1 MKNLIGF
8 PVLILAGLLALPP
21 AQSLLAQDASNKEA
35 QMKELRKKAT
45 HRPRRIIFN
54 NDGDDAVYE
63 CKEATPEALLEC
75 RTTPLLGSQV
85 DTIFYCTW
93 CSGFS
98 YFTHRTKLGQVFDR
112 TDNPVHPDNKT
123 GGLSK
128 NKTADFIK
136 QGTDPLAIMVD
147 FCRQKNIEIFWSF
160 RMNDTHDA
168 WGSWYGD
175 ILFPQLKKDHPD
187 WLTGSKTNRP
197 KHGGW
202 SAMDFG
208 HPEVRDLAVKF
219 IEEVCENYDVDGIE
233 MDFCRHPM
241 YFKNPAWGK
250 DASPEELA
258 QMTDMVRRIRQVTEQ
273 TALKRGRPMLVAI
286 RVPDSVEY
294 CKAMGLDIERWLA
307 EDLVDMLSVSDYFR
321 LNHWEVSTELG
332 HKYGVPVYPCLSESR
347 ITDKEAAT
355 VRGSVQCFRARAM
368 DAWAAGAD
376 GIYMFNAF
384 NPRSPLWRELG
395 DPKTLGPLDKVYVVG
410 VRGVRVVNSW
420 MENGEQR
427 FLKRPVLSPERPLA
441 LKPGEPAGV
450 ELRVG
455 EEVRKKA
462 GLSPNVTLR
471 LRVRDLPDASAL
483 SVKLND
489 KPLTLAAKAPQW
501 LESEVDPA
509 LVAKD
514 ANRFEFTLV
523 PGGTGKPAVEDLQL
537 WVRYKK

>member
-1 MKNLIGF
+1 MVLA
-8 PVLILAGLLALPP
+8 PVQGLV
-21 AQSLLAQDASNKEA
+21 AQDGPKDAGKERE
-35 QMKELRKKAT
+35 MKELRKKLA
-45 HRPRRIIFN
+45 HRQRRIIFN

-98 YFTHRTKLGQVFDR
+98 YFTHRTKVGQVFDC
-112 TDNPVHPDNKT
+112 TANPVHPDNKG

-136 QGTDPLAIMVD
+136 QGTDPLKIMVA

-175 ILFPQLKKDHPD
+175 LLFPQVKKDHPD
-187 WLTGSKTNRP
+187 WLTASKTNRP

-219 IEEVCENYDVDGIE
+219 IAEVCANYDVDGIE

-250 DASPEELA
+250 DAGQQELD
-258 QMTDMVRRIRQVTEQ
+258 QMTDMVRRVRQVTEQ

-307 EDLVDMLSVSDYFR
+307 EDLVDILSVSDYFR
-321 LNHWEVSTELG
+321 LNQWEVSVQLG
-332 HKYGVPVYPCLSESR
+332 HKYGVPVYPSLSESR
-347 ITDKEAAT
+347 IVDKEAAK
-355 VRGSVQCFRARAM
+355 VRGSVQCYRARAM

-376 GIYMFNAF
+376 GIYMFNSF

-395 DPKTLGPLDKVYVVG
+395 DPKTMDPLDKVYVVG

-420 MENGEQR
+420 MEDGEKR
-427 FLKRPVLSPERPLA
+427 FLKRPVLSPERPIA

-455 EEVRKKA
+455 EEVRKK
-462 GLSPNVTLR
+462 GDLSPSVTLR
-471 LRVRDLPDASAL
+471 LRVKDVPNAASL

-489 KPLTLAAKAPQW
+489 KPLILAAKSPQW
-501 LESEVDPA
+501 LEAAVAPA
-509 LVAKD
+509 LVAKG
-514 ANRFEFTLV
+514 ANRFEFTLA
-523 PGGTGKPAVEDLQL
+523 PGSGGKPAIEDLQL